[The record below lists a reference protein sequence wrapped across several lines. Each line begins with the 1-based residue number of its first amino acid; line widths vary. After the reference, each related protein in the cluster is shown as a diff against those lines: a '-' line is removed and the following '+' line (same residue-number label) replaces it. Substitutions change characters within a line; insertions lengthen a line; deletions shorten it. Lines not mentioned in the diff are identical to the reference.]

1 MMGIVH
7 AEIQLSNAM
16 DRALQRRNQLEEQD
30 VRKINVTAL
39 VDSGAY
45 MMVIPDKV
53 RLQLGLEIIG
63 YELTELANGQQEKVA
78 IAEPVVVHFENR
90 KATVDVL
97 VVGNEV
103 LLGAIPME
111 AMDVIINPRL
121 QKLTVNPEHPTTPV
135 FRI

>member
-1 MMGIVH
+1 MGIVH
-7 AEIQLSNAM
+7 AEIELSNAM
-16 DRALQRRNQLEEQD
+16 DRALFRRNQIAEKD
-30 VRKINVTAL
+30 IRKISVKAL

-63 YELTELANGQQEKVA
+63 YEFTEFANGQQEKVA
-78 IAEPVVVHFENR
+78 IAEPIEVHFENR

-111 AMDVIINPRL
+111 AMDVLINPRL

>member
-1 MMGIVH
+1 MGIVH
-7 AEIQLSNAM
+7 AEIELSNAM
-16 DRALQRRNQLEEQD
+16 DRALFRRNKLEEKEI
-30 VRKINVTAL
+30 RKINVTAL

-45 MMVIPDKV
+45 MLVIPDKV
-53 RLQLGLEIIG
+53 RLQLGLEVIG
-63 YELTELANGQQEKVA
+63 YELAELANGQQEKAA
-78 IAEPVVVHFENR
+78 IVEPAEVHFENR

-97 VVGNEV
+97 IAGNEV

-111 AMDVIINPRL
+111 AMDVLINPRL

>member
-1 MMGIVH
+1 MGIVH
-7 AEIQLSNAM
+7 ADIELSNAM
-16 DRALQRRNQLEEQD
+16 DRALLRRNQLTEQE
-30 VRKINVTAL
+30 VRKINVKAL

-45 MMVIPDKV
+45 MMVVPDKV

-78 IAEPVVVHFENR
+78 IAEPIEVRFENR

-121 QKLTVNPEHPTTPV
+121 QKLTVNPEHPTMPV

>member
-1 MMGIVH
+1 MGLVH
-7 AEIQLSNAM
+7 AEIELSNAM
-16 DRALQRRNQLEEQD
+16 DKALQRRNKLNEEE
-30 VRKINVTAL
+30 VRKMNVTAL

-45 MMVIPDKV
+45 MMVIPDSV

-63 YELTELANGQQEKVA
+63 YELTEFANGKQEKVA
-78 IAEPVVVHFENR
+78 IAEPVEVHFENR

-97 VVGNEV
+97 VIGNEV

-111 AMDVIINPRL
+111 AMDVLVNPRL
-121 QKLTVNPEHPTTPV
+121 QKLTVNPAHPTMPV

>member
-1 MMGIVH
+1 MGIVH
-7 AEIQLSNAM
+7 ANIELSNAM
-16 DRALQRRNQLEEQD
+16 DRALYRRDKISEQEI
-30 VRKINVTAL
+30 RKINVTAL

-45 MMVIPDKV
+45 MMVIPDHV

-63 YELTELANGQQEKVA
+63 YELTELANGKQEKVA
-78 IAEPVVVHFENR
+78 IAEPIEVHFENR

-97 VVGNEV
+97 VIGNEV

-111 AMDVIINPRL
+111 AMDVLINPRL
-121 QKLTVNPEHPTTPV
+121 QKLTVNPAHPTTPV

>member
-1 MMGIVH
+1 MGLVH
-7 AEIQLSNAM
+7 AEIELCNAM
-16 DRALQRRNQLEEQD
+16 DMALWRRKKITETEI
-30 VRKINVTAL
+30 RKISVQSL

-45 MMVIPDKV
+45 MLVIPEKV

-63 YELTELANGQQEKVA
+63 YELSELANGQQEKVA
-78 IAEPVVVHFENR
+78 IAEPVEVHFENR

-97 VVGNEV
+97 VIGNEV

-111 AMDVIINPRL
+111 AMDVLVHPKL
-121 QKLTVNPEHPTTPV
+121 QKLTVNPEHPNIPV

>member
-1 MMGIVH
+1 MGIVH
-7 AEIQLSNAM
+7 AEITLHNAM
-16 DRALQRRNQLEEQD
+16 DMALFRRQ
-30 VRKINVTAL
+30 KVTKTEIRSIEVSAL

-45 MMVIPDKV
+45 MMVIPEKV

-63 YELTELANGQQEKVA
+63 YELSELANGEQVKVA
-78 IAEPVVVHFENR
+78 IAEPVEIHFENR

-97 VVGNEV
+97 VIGNEV

-111 AMDVIINPRL
+111 AMDVIIHPKL
-121 QKLTVNPEHPTTPV
+121 QKLSVNPEHPTTPV

>member
-1 MMGIVH
+1 MGIVH
-7 AEIQLSNAM
+7 ADIELSNAM
-16 DRALQRRNQLEEQD
+16 DRALLRRNQLTEQE
-30 VRKINVTAL
+30 VRKINVKAL

-45 MMVIPDKV
+45 MMVVPDKV

-78 IAEPVVVHFENR
+78 IAEPIEVRFENR

-103 LLGAIPME
+103 LLGAIPRE

-121 QKLTVNPEHPTTPV
+121 QKLTVNPEHPTMPV

>member
-1 MMGIVH
+1 MGIVY
-7 AEIQLSNAM
+7 AELELSNAM
-16 DRALQRRNQLEEQD
+16 DRALYRRGNLPEKEI
-30 VRKINVTAL
+30 RKIIVTAL

-45 MMVIPDKV
+45 MMVIPDKI
-53 RLQLGLEIIG
+53 RLQLGLEIVG
-63 YELTELANGQQEKVA
+63 YELVEMANGVQEKVA
-78 IAEPVVVHFENR
+78 IGEPVEVHFENR

-97 VVGNEV
+97 VVGNDV

-111 AMDVIINPRL
+111 AMDVLINPRL

>member
-1 MMGIVH
+1 MGIVH
-7 AEIQLSNAM
+7 ADIELSNAM
-16 DRALQRRNQLEEQD
+16 DRALLRRNQLTEQE
-30 VRKINVTAL
+30 VRKINVKAL

-45 MMVIPDKV
+45 MMVVPDKV

-78 IAEPVVVHFENR
+78 IAEPIEVRFENC

-103 LLGAIPME
+103 LLGAIPRE

-121 QKLTVNPEHPTTPV
+121 QKLTVNPEHPTMPV

>member
-1 MMGIVH
+1 MGLVH
-7 AEIQLSNAM
+7 AEIELCNAM
-16 DRALQRRNQLEEQD
+16 DMALWRRKKIAETEI
-30 VRKINVTAL
+30 RKISVQSL

-45 MMVIPDKV
+45 MLVIPEKV

-63 YELTELANGQQEKVA
+63 YELSELANGQQEKVA
-78 IAEPVVVHFENR
+78 VAEPVEVHFENR

-97 VVGNEV
+97 VIGNEV

-111 AMDVIINPRL
+111 AMDVLIHPKL
-121 QKLTVNPEHPTTPV
+121 QKLTVNPEHPNIPV